1 MFKNIKLWI
10 KLSIGFGTTILV
22 VSVITAFSFLQ
33 FRQVDRLSEDV
44 TKLNYFQNI
53 INQKVV
59 DHLNWVHNVKN
70 LFLDER
76 ITELSVETD
85 DTKCGL
91 GKWLASE
98 DARYLSQRFEELKIL
113 LEQIIK
119 PHHRLHAAAIKIKE
133 SYRQDNTHK
142 SAVKILN
149 DEAIPAAKETIIVL
163 EQIRDFMREKVDLA
177 GNEIN
182 TRIEQTIFW
191 TALIFVFGILFAI
204 AAAVFISLNIIR
216 SFKQVIAFAAQLK
229 AGDLSAKL
237 TEGKDEAGQ
246 MAGAL
251 NAVVTS
257 LNEKADAATRISQG
271 DLSIS
276 ISMASEKDHLSKAL
290 EGMVGN
296 LNFMLADFM
305 TAVDQVDMGARQVSS
320 SSQSLSQCATEQAAS
335 LEEITSSM
343 TEIGSQTRSTAENT
357 AQANKLAADAL
368 LATTEGV
375 DQMTRMVAA
384 MADIKTS
391 SLEISKIIKTIDAIS
406 FQTNLLALNAAVE
419 AARAGKHGKGFA
431 VVAQEVRTLATRSA
445 KAAQETADLIK
456 GSGQKVEDGNI
467 LAEKTSQ
474 VLIQI
479 KDQVTKVSE
488 LVAEIAAAGNEQAQ
502 GISQINQGLNQIDS
516 VTQQNSANAE
526 ETSSAS
532 DELASQANKARQ
544 LIGQFKLRNQN
555 QRNISSSM
563 ALTKIT
569 G

>member
-1 MFKNIKLWI
+1 MFSNTKLWT

-33 FRQVDRLSEDV
+33 FRQVYRLSGDV
-44 TKLNYFQNI
+44 TKLNYFQNT

-76 ITELSVETD
+76 ITELNVETD

-113 LEQIIK
+113 LEQIIN
-119 PHHRLHAAAIKIKE
+119 PHHRLHAAAIQIKE
-133 SYRQDNTHK
+133 LYRQDDTQK
-142 SAVKILN
+142 SAAKTLN
-149 DEAIPAAKETIIVL
+149 EQAIPAAKETIIIL
-163 EQIRDFMREKVDLA
+163 EKIRDFMREKAELA

-191 TALIFVFGILFAI
+191 TALIFVFGILIAI
-204 AAAVFISLNIIR
+204 AAAALISLNIIR

-229 AGDLSAKL
+229 AGDLSVKL

-251 NAVVTS
+251 NSVVTS

-296 LNFMLADFM
+296 LNLMLADFM
-305 TAVDQVDMGARQVSS
+305 IAVDQVDMGARQVSS

-343 TEIGSQTRSTAENT
+343 TEIGSQTRNTAENT

-375 DQMTRMVAA
+375 DQMTRMVVA

-431 VVAQEVRTLATRSA
+431 P
-445 KAAQETADLIK
+445 
-456 GSGQKVEDGNI
+456 
-467 LAEKTSQ
+467 
-474 VLIQI
+474 
-479 KDQVTKVSE
+479 
-488 LVAEIAAAGNEQAQ
+488 
-502 GISQINQGLNQIDS
+502 
-516 VTQQNSANAE
+516 
-526 ETSSAS
+526 
-532 DELASQANKARQ
+532 
-544 LIGQFKLRNQN
+544 
-555 QRNISSSM
+555 
-563 ALTKIT
+563 
-569 G
+569 